1 MHTHAHVDFSL
12 LGYHVAHKARL
23 SSMAMAQIPGRKERE
38 EIEEPTLFFFFFESP
53 LESPVQKYIII

>member
-23 SSMAMAQIPGRKERE
+23 SSMAMAMAQIPGRKERE
-38 EIEEPTLFFFFFESP
+38 EIEEPTLSFFLFFFF
-53 LESPVQKYIII
+53 

>member
-38 EIEEPTLFFFFFESP
+38 EIEEPTLSFFFLFF
-53 LESPVQKYIII
+53 